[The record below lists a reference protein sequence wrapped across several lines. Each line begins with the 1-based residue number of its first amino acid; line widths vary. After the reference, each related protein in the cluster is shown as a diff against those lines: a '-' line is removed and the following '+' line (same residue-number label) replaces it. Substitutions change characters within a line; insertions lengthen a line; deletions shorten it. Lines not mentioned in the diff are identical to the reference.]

1 METYDILNPKT
12 TKALECAEWFAA
24 KIFKEKL
31 GTSLFDNSIYA
42 IIKETEKA
50 VYARMGSLFH
60 AVYTWIP
67 KSLITEEQG
76 EKVTFVFDDF
86 DACQEFVKSIKKMYA

>member
-42 IIKETEKA
+42 IVKEIEKKAAVNPRKGVNMILTGTIVELLQQWKYIIAYYGNNASIKEIIENENKQA
-50 VYARMGSLFH
+50 
-60 AVYTWIP
+60 
-67 KSLITEEQG
+67 
-76 EKVTFVFDDF
+76 
-86 DACQEFVKSIKKMYA
+86 